1 MLGPFRHLVGSTR
14 YSLQGVGVL
23 VREMAARIEIG
34 AFVIALGVL
43 AVIGAELR
51 HWIIVTVMFLILLAV
66 EALNTAI
73 EEIVNRISPER
84 SDFARDTKDLGSAG
98 VFFTVLATATYL
110 FAAVMGTLGIIN
122 F

>member
-1 MLGPFRHLVGSTR
+1 MLGPFRHLIGSTR

-34 AFVIALGVL
+34 AFFIVLVIL
-43 AVIGAELR
+43 AIVGAELR

-73 EEIVNRISPER
+73 EAIVDRVSPER
-84 SDFARDTKDLGSAG
+84 SDFARDAKDLGSAG

-110 FAAVMGTLGIIN
+110 LAAVLGTIGIIT

>member
-1 MLGPFRHLVGSTR
+1 MLAPIRHLIGSTR

-34 AFVIALGVL
+34 VYVIALIIL
-43 AVIGAELR
+43 AIVGAELR
-51 HWIIVTVMFLILLAV
+51 HWIIITVLFLILLAM

-73 EEIVNRISPER
+73 EVIVDRISPER
-84 SDFARDTKDLGSAG
+84 SDFARDAKDLGSAG
-98 VFFTVLATATYL
+98 VFFTVIAAGVYL
-110 FAAVMGTLGIIN
+110 VAAIMETLGAIH

>member
-1 MLGPFRHLVGSTR
+1 MLAPIRHLIGSTR

-34 AFVIALGVL
+34 VFAIALVIL
-43 AVIGAELR
+43 ALVGAELR
-51 HWIIVTVMFLILLAV
+51 HWIIVSVLFLILLAV

-73 EEIVNRISPER
+73 EVIVDKISPER
-84 SDFARDTKDLGSAG
+84 SDFARDAKDLGSAG
-98 VFFTVLATATYL
+98 VFLTVLATATYL
-110 FAAVMGTLGIIN
+110 TAAVLGTLGAIN

>member
-1 MLGPFRHLVGSTR
+1 MLGPFRHLIGSTR

-34 AFVIALGVL
+34 AFVIALGIL
-43 AVIGAELR
+43 AVVGAEFR
-51 HWIIVTVMFLILLAV
+51 HWIIITVMFLILLAV

-73 EEIVNRISPER
+73 EEIVNQVSPER
-84 SDFARDTKDLGSAG
+84 SDFARDAKDLGSAA
-98 VFFTVLATATYL
+98 VFFTVMATATYL
-110 FAAVMGTLGIIN
+110 LAAVLGTLGVIT